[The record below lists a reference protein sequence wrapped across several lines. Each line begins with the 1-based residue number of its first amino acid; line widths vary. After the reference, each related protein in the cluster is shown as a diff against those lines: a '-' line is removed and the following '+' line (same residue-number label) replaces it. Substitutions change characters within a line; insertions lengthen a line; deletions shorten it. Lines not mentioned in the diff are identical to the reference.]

1 MAVNDMNPYIEIGSS
16 RGEESMQVTRFIRS
30 SFIRIGVAAVAIWLV
45 GPTQAAT
52 FAVGDEALVAPPA
65 DAFTFQSGAGAAFE
79 SSSLVTTGYSATF
92 FDRSL
97 PIASN
102 HAASIDIAAASPVPE
117 PPARVLLLS
126 GAVLLA
132 WQLYRRRV
140 EK

>member
-1 MAVNDMNPYIEIGSS
+1 
-16 RGEESMQVTRFIRS
+16 MQVTRFIRS
-30 SFIRIGVAAVAIWLV
+30 SFMRTAVAAVAIWWV
-45 GPTQAAT
+45 GPTRAAP
-52 FAVGDEALVAPPA
+52 FAVGDEALLAPPA

-79 SSSLVTTGYSATF
+79 SSSFGTTGYSASF

-97 PIASN
+97 PIASS
-102 HAASIDIAAASPVPE
+102 HAAPIDIAAASPVPE
-117 PPARVLLLS
+117 PPATALLLT